1 MNPVV
6 KLVESFIKQF
16 DELEELS
23 KKINKERSD
32 IDKALSKWY
41 HTVEGTDIKHV
52 SESHSFMKEVKVI
65 LARRRDLKIEDLIV
79 RSTCDMLRVKI
90 NELKKH
96 HKVLFAKNDKVKE
109 EILNGGK

>member
-41 HTVEGTDIKHV
+41 HTVEGTEIKHV

-79 RSTCDMLRVKI
+79 RSTCDILRAKI

-96 HKVLFAKNDKVKE
+96 HTVLFAKNDKVKE

>member
-41 HTVEGTDIKHV
+41 HTLEGTDIKHV
-52 SESHSFMKEVKVI
+52 SESHSFIKEVKVI
-65 LARRRDLKIEDLIV
+65 LARRRDLKIEDLIK
-79 RSTCDMLRVKI
+79 RIKD
-90 NELKKH
+90 
-96 HKVLFAKNDKVKE
+96 
-109 EILNGGK
+109 